1 MSKSLNASILAN
13 FSINF
18 TETEDN
24 VTVGSDVIN
33 KQSISSYSYPTGV
46 TIGSSEANLSVK
58 QTGVLDSGS
67 SVNIDLTS
75 VEKQV
80 FNAGSSCGG
89 VGAGS
94 VAAQFSGVRFIGVVN
109 DSTASGYDISITA
122 TGSNP
127 FTDLFNG
134 GSGNLLIKPSSFFA
148 YNDPYGSLRTST
160 SSKNIQINDV
170 GGSGANYT
178 AIILGDS
185 F

>member
-46 TIGSSEANLSVK
+46 TIGSSEADLSVK

-67 SVNIDLTS
+67 YVNIDLTS
-75 VEKQV
+75 IEKDS
-80 FNAGSSCGG
+80 FNVDG
-89 VGAGS
+89 VAD
-94 VAAQFSGVRFIGVVN
+94 FSGVRFIGVIN

>member
-1 MSKSLNASILAN
+1 MSKSLSASILAN

-18 TETEDN
+18 TETQDN

-67 SVNIDLTS
+67 YVNIDLTS
-75 VEKQV
+75 IEKDS
-80 FNAGSSCGG
+80 FNVDG
-89 VGAGS
+89 VAD
-94 VAAQFSGVRFIGVVN
+94 FSGVRFIGVIN

-134 GSGNLLIKPSSFFA
+134 SSGNLLIKPSSFFA

>member
-1 MSKSLNASILAN
+1 MSISLNASILAN

-46 TIGSSEANLSVK
+46 TIGSSEADLSVK

-67 SVNIDLTS
+67 YVNIDLTS
-75 VEKQV
+75 IEKDS
-80 FNAGSSCGG
+80 FNVDG
-89 VGAGS
+89 VAD
-94 VAAQFSGVRFIGVVN
+94 FSGVRFIGVIN

>member
-24 VTVGSDVIN
+24 VTIASDVIN

-46 TIGSSEANLSVK
+46 TIGSSEADLSVK

-67 SVNIDLTS
+67 YVNIDLTS
-75 VEKQV
+75 IEKDS
-80 FNAGSSCGG
+80 FNVDG
-89 VGAGS
+89 VAD
-94 VAAQFSGVRFIGVVN
+94 FSGVRFIGVIN

>member
-46 TIGSSEANLSVK
+46 TIGSSEADLSVK
-58 QTGVLDSGS
+58 QTGVLDSGGYI
-67 SVNIDLTS
+67 NIDLTS
-75 VEKQV
+75 IEKDS
-80 FNAGSSCGG
+80 FNVDG
-89 VGAGS
+89 VAD
-94 VAAQFSGVRFIGVVN
+94 FSGVRFIGVIN